1 MRLDQIAPGRP
12 LTPTRIA
19 ASHRHHSHELSR
31 RGFLRTA
38 TQVTVAGAAFGAG
51 LMRPGAARASGP
63 GIGLV
68 EPIPTTAEFFP
79 GVQSHVQAPP
89 FLVGPDSDPASV
101 NNFRGASALAF
112 ISGTVERHDR
122 RTGET
127 RTLPYQFNDMRFMQG
142 VFRGR
147 DGHVRPATFAFI

>member
-12 LTPTRIA
+12 LTPTRTA
-19 ASHRHHSHELSR
+19 ASHQHHGHELSR
-31 RGFLRTA
+31 RGFLRPA

-68 EPIPTTAEFFP
+68 EPIPTTDRVLPRRA
-79 GVQSHVQAPP
+79 
-89 FLVGPDSDPASV
+89 DPTSRRRRSWSARTPIRRSV
-101 NNFRGASALAF
+101 NNFRGASAIAF

-127 RTLPYQFNDMRFMQG
+127 RTLPYRVQ
-142 VFRGR
+142 
-147 DGHVRPATFAFI
+147 